1 MEDVTRSWDRRGERK
16 EEQGE
21 EKRKDRGKEKRE
33 GEKRKEKGERDVAR
47 GWEKGERDRIEDM
60 YPAPCFPHGL
70 KEISMEFLDQH
81 LLCTLWGG
89 GEGVK
94 KKRTF
99 CTLVKMSIIMDD
111 P

>member
-1 MEDVTRSWDRRGERK
+1 M
-16 EEQGE
+16 
-21 EKRKDRGKEKRE
+21 KDRGNEKRE
-33 GEKRKEKGERDVAR
+33 GGKERKRREKGREDGAR
-47 GWEKGERDRIEDM
+47 ELRGEKRDRIGEIC
-60 YPAPCFPHGL
+60 PATYFPHVL

>member
-1 MEDVTRSWDRRGERK
+1 MGEGSK
-16 EEQGE
+16 
-21 EKRKDRGKEKRE
+21 
-33 GEKRKEKGERDVAR
+33 
-47 GWEKGERDRIEDM
+47 RDRIEEM

-70 KEISMEFLDQH
+70 KEISMEFLYQH

-111 P
+111 PLSNYVLAAILNFEYHWKIHFSFLYKYE